1 MIKIALI
8 GGLGSIGKQTLN
20 VVRRHSDRFKIISLA
35 TGRATEEFYSA
46 VKEFSPIIA
55 TAEKEEYIPSDKIN
69 GTEFY
74 FGKDAFLN
82 AIIKEADVLFVSVVG
97 FIGLKAVLKGIETNK
112 KIALANKE
120 CLVCGGDLVM
130 KKAREK
136 GVDVIPVDSEHS
148 AIFQA
153 LSFNREKK
161 YKKLIL
167 TASGGAFRDL
177 TRKELEN
184 VSVFDALKHPNW
196 KMGAKI
202 TVDSATMVNKGF
214 EFIEAKHLFNA
225 SDNQI
230 EVVLHR
236 ESIVHSMVEFEDN
249 SVIAELSYPSMEL
262 PITLALTYPERIT
275 SDVESLDFSKIR
287 SLTFDKLEEGRYPC
301 FDIVKKCAA
310 YKRGYPLVVN
320 AANEVLVNAFL
331 TGKIKFTDIE
341 KHLDKTV
348 NAFHGEEL
356 SSFEEMEILDEK
368 IRKQTEKEIEE

>member
-136 GVDVIPVDSEHS
+136 GDDEIPVDSEHS